1 MPIRRATYHQASLI
15 QSKIKVKLFWVTLGL
30 QYVPHS
36 SHICESAVTDLR
48 QESGRSHG
56 LHPPELG
63 DGRRAE
69 VEVRRGDVFLVGIVL
84 VIVLR
89 ENFFGASFVEVFPA
103 YSVNL
108 KVVLTWILDGGPT
121 GLRPKMPFSEQNK
134 SVVLP
139 SRS

>member
-1 MPIRRATYHQASLI
+1 MRLFKVTRQNMPIRRATYHQASLI
-15 QSKIKVKLFWVTLGL
+15 QSKIKVKLFWVTL

-84 VIVLR
+84 VIVFR
-89 ENFFGASFVEVFPA
+89 EYFFGVSVVVRVEELPA
-103 YSVNL
+103 YSVLNMQW
-108 KVVLTWILDGGPT
+108 KT
-121 GLRPKMPFSEQNK
+121 
-134 SVVLP
+134 
-139 SRS
+139 

>member
-1 MPIRRATYHQASLI
+1 MRLFKVTRQNMPIRRATYHQASLI

-36 SHICESAVTDLR
+36 SHICEGAVTDLR

-84 VIVLR
+84 VIVFR
-89 ENFFGASFVEVFPA
+89 EYFFGVSVVVRVEELPA
-103 YSVNL
+103 YSVLNMQW
-108 KVVLTWILDGGPT
+108 KT
-121 GLRPKMPFSEQNK
+121 
-134 SVVLP
+134 
-139 SRS
+139 